1 MKRKHSDTWMWLMA
15 GLVAAAASAASCGDD
30 ADPSG
35 PPKDTTTT
43 TSAPGG
49 SGGSG
54 ASGASG
60 GGGSTVGGGGSG
72 GAGGEAGPL
81 GSYPGQPPVMAH
93 DPYGCNM
100 NCLDCHES
108 GNAGAPITPHP
119 ERLMCRQCHLPQENV
134 GLWVDN
140 VF

>member
-15 GLVAAAASAASCGDD
+15 GLVAAAVSAASCGDD

-35 PPKDTTTT
+35 PPNGTTTT

-54 ASGASG
+54 AG
-60 GGGSTVGGGGSG
+60 GGAGGTVGGGGSG
-72 GAGGEAGPL
+72 GAGGETGPL

-93 DPYGCNM
+93 DPYGCSM